1 MTSRISLWSVGIHL
15 TLWYCQLSTPYR
27 LLDEGGSQGQMDLT
41 ELIGVPLPP
50 SVSFVTGFE
59 GYPAYRFGPDA
70 NVGRLT
76 KSFIPDP
83 FYRDF
88 TVIVTAKP
96 TTRHG
101 GVLFAITDAYQRVV
115 QLGVALS
122 PVEDG
127 SQQVLLYYTDPGVG
141 STQEAAS
148 FKLADL
154 TGRWARFT
162 LTVQGTEVRLYMDC
176 EEYHRV
182 AFHRSPEPLTF
193 EASSG
198 IFVGNAG
205 GTGLDR
211 FVGCIQQLVLKGYP
225 TAQDDLCEEDDPY
238 ASGYGSGDDSFDDT
252 ETMDEVKKVVE
263 EREYTVPEE
272 PCARGTVRAPPTEA
286 SPSDDED
293 ADEIS
298 GQDVELKVER
308 GPSRT
313 ADANY
318 RPSSVTSSQKGEQGD
333 PGPAGP
339 PGSPG
344 PPGPH
349 SLFSKGFSQ
358 GLPGP
363 RGPQGPPG
371 PAGTPGTPGNDGQ
384 PGSGGIDGNPGETG
398 VQGFPGLPGDP
409 GPKGDKGDSGVGK
422 PGPPGPPGPPGRPN
436 SPRSPDGVDGS
447 GFEYFDGDTEIMTGP
462 PGPPG
467 LPGPP
472 GSSEGLSASP
482 GAPGENGKDG
492 EMGKPGLPG
501 VDGNDGFPGPAGER
515 GEKGEPGLSGTHG
528 PKGEPGAAGFPGLPG
543 SEGPEGKPGLRGPP
557 GLPGPPGRGFSLDL
571 EGPFDKPGRP
581 GPKGEDGQDGL
592 PGVAV
597 KGEPGAPGATGASG
611 LDGLPGHTGAKGDQ
625 GDMGP
630 KGERGRDGFSFPG
643 PPGPPGSSGP
653 VINLQDVLLSD
664 TEGVFNFSGLLESQ
678 GLRGPRGPKGDLGNP
693 GTIGPPGLKGEKGEP
708 GAMVA
713 ADRSMMSE
721 LTGPQGP
728 KGIKGDCGVP
738 GPAGVM
744 GPIGPEGP
752 KGEYGYP
759 GRPGRPGIMGHKGDR
774 GDAVGVSGSPGPP
787 GPPGRPGMFNCPKG
801 YVFPI
806 PPRPHCK
813 KAINGSENSTNGGP
827 DCPSSGTKGD
837 KGERGFPGMPAP
849 PLIMLPKGTMG
860 NKGDKGEKGEA
871 GLSGPPGMRG
881 TSGMVGPQGETVMG
895 PPGHPGVPGSP
906 GTPGYGRPGP
916 EGPQGPPGHP
926 GAPSPAV
933 TVPGPQGPPGP
944 AGPPGASA
952 VMETFPS
959 SEVMMQRTMN
969 SRQGTLSFI
978 TTGTGKLYIRVQEG
992 WKEVLLGN
1000 LIYRPVN
1007 IPLPDTAQPGTAR
1020 RYGLNLVALNQP
1032 HTGNFGGD
1040 DMIDKRCYDQA
1051 MAMGLPANYRG
1062 FVSSKIHT
1070 INKDLVP
1077 QRFRQSYPIT
1087 NLRGDILFSNYKSIF
1102 TGGGGKFPSNIPIY
1116 SFDGRD
1122 VMADPFWPKKSIWH
1136 GSNTFGNLLED
1147 RSCDSWQS
1155 DNMSVMGQSSNL
1167 ASGFLLGQQAQSCS
1181 NQFVVL
1187 CIETREH
1194 V

>member
-1 MTSRISLWSVGIHL
+1 
-15 TLWYCQLSTPYR
+15 
-27 LLDEGGSQGQMDLT
+27 MDLT

-59 GYPAYRFGPDA
+59 GFPAYSFGPDA

-182 AFHRSPEPLTF
+182 AFQRSPEPLTF

-198 IFVGNAG
+198 VFVGNAG
-205 GTGLDR
+205 GTGLER

-272 PCARGTVRAPPTEA
+272 PWSTSVRAPPTEA
-286 SPSDDED
+286 SPTDDED

-298 GQDVELKVER
+298 GQDVELTAER

-313 ADANY
+313 ADADY
-318 RPSSVTSSQKGEQGD
+318 RPNSGTSSQKGEQGD

-349 SLFSKGFSQ
+349 SLSSHGFS
-358 GLPGP
+358 GGVTGP
-363 RGPQGPPG
+363 RGSQGPPG
-371 PAGTPGTPGNDGQ
+371 PAGPPGTPGNDGQ
-384 PGSGGIDGNPGETG
+384 PGETG

-409 GPKGDKGDSGVGK
+409 GPKGDKGDPGVGK

-436 SPRSPDGVDGS
+436 SSRSPDGVDGS

-467 LPGPP
+467 PPGLPGPP
-472 GSSEGLSASP
+472 GSSEGLSVFP
-482 GAPGENGKDG
+482 WAPGENGKDG

-501 VDGNDGFPGPAGER
+501 VDGNDGYPGPAGER

-571 EGPFDKPGRP
+571 EDPIDKPGRP

-597 KGEPGAPGATGASG
+597 KGEPGAPGAAGASG

-653 VINLQDVLLSD
+653 VINLQDVLLND

-678 GLRGPRGPKGDLGNP
+678 GLRGK
-693 GTIGPPGLKGEKGEP
+693 KGEP
-708 GAMVA
+708 GVMVA

-721 LTGPQGP
+721 LTGLQGP

-744 GPIGPEGP
+744 GPFGPEGP

-801 YVFPI
+801 TVFPI

-813 KAINGSENSTNGGP
+813 KA
-827 DCPSSGTKGD
+827 
-837 KGERGFPGMPAP
+837 
-849 PLIMLPKGTMG
+849 G
-860 NKGDKGEKGEA
+860 NKGEKGFTGEKGEA
-871 GLSGPPGMRG
+871 GLPGPPGMRG

-916 EGPQGPPGHP
+916 QGPQGPPGHP

-933 TVPGPQGPPGP
+933 TVPGPQGP

-952 VMETFPS
+952 MMETFPS

-969 SRQGTLSFI
+969 SREGTLSFI

-1007 IPLPDTAQPGTAR
+1007 IPLPDKAQPGTAR

-1032 HTGNFGGD
+1032 YTGNFGGD
-1040 DMIDKRCYDQA
+1040 DMTDKRCYEQA
-1051 MAMGLPANYRG
+1051 MAMGLPASYRG
-1062 FVSSKIHT
+1062 FVSSKTQT
-1070 INKDLVP
+1070 INKDLVS

-1136 GSNTFGNLLED
+1136 GSNTFGNLLVD
-1147 RSCDSWQS
+1147 RSCNSWQS
-1155 DNMSVMGQSSNL
+1155 DNMSIMGQSSNL
-1167 ASGFLLGQQAQSCS
+1167 ASGFLLGQQAQSCN
-1181 NQFVVL
+1181 NQFIVL